1 MLYNSPQR
9 YTFRARYS
17 LSYRASER
25 RPQEVVPR
33 EGKTYYPEEA
43 RGITSSAREVLPY
56 ERARLYAIGLGLLG
70 SGELSYLCGYIII
83 DKHSTD
89 EKIYPKPCPHLGA
102 KP

>member
-1 MLYNSPQR
+1 MLYNYPQR

-25 RPQEVVPR
+25 CPPEVVPR

-56 ERARLYAIGLGLLG
+56 ERAELYA
-70 SGELSYLCGYIII
+70 SRA
-83 DKHSTD
+83 
-89 EKIYPKPCPHLGA
+89 GA
-102 KP
+102 VGVGGIVVSLWIHYNR